1 MNGLNGPKGDNFDE
15 NFLKQSMPYNTV
27 RANKS
32 FVQQRGDWQVTRL
45 AVIHGLYSGA
55 VYGGTLGL
63 GMAIYKRQMGQIPR
77 YALGFGIPYAA
88 FMGISTIYRMDF

>member
-32 FVQQRGDWQVTRL
+32 FV
-45 AVIHGLYSGA
+45 
-55 VYGGTLGL
+55 
-63 GMAIYKRQMGQIPR
+63 
-77 YALGFGIPYAA
+77 
-88 FMGISTIYRMDF
+88 